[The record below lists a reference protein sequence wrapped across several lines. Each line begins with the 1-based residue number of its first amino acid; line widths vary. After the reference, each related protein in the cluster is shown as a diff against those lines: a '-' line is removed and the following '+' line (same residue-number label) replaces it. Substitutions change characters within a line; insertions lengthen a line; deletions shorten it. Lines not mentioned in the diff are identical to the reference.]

1 MSVSAQFRTH
11 STPSSTRLRYDLPG
25 VACLVSSADRCSVSS
40 VRACVPVRGVACLAS
55 GTACPAACDVQAVR
69 VSWGMGSPPAGY
81 TAAAQPRPV
90 SPVTTEKIK
99 KAQKITPT
107 LIVNLKN
114 SAEKT
119 KRPLQRV
126 CVLCYTCL
134 TNLEREES
142 AMNQKNDKN
151 KEKREKNEKIA
162 ASIWGII
169 IGAALLAFGVY
180 LMAHGISNAI

>member
-1 MSVSAQFRTH
+1 VCA
-11 STPSSTRLRYDLPG
+11 LLCCLLCAVCPG
-25 VACLVSSADRCSVSS
+25 ALDGAGG
-40 VRACVPVRGVACLAS
+40 A
-55 GTACPAACDVQAVR
+55 
-69 VSWGMGSPPAGY
+69 PAGY
-81 TAAAQPRPV
+81 IAAVQPRPV

-99 KAQKITPT
+99 KGSKNYPTP
-107 LIVNLKN
+107 IVNFKN
-114 SAEKT
+114 FPQKQ

-134 TNLEREES
+134 TSLEREES

-169 IGAALLAFGVY
+169 VGAALLVFGVY
-180 LMAHGISNAI
+180 LMTHGISNVI

>member
-1 MSVSAQFRTH
+1 V
-11 STPSSTRLRYDLPG
+11 G
-25 VACLVSSADRCSVSS
+25 
-40 VRACVPVRGVACLAS
+40 RGA
-55 GTACPAACDVQAVR
+55 
-69 VSWGMGSPPAGY
+69 PAGY

-90 SPVTTEKIK
+90 SLVTTEKIK
-99 KAQKITPT
+99 KAQKNLTPYHQ
-107 LIVNLKN
+107 LQKFP
-114 SAEKT
+114 AKT

-134 TNLEREES
+134 TSLEREES

-151 KEKREKNEKIA
+151 KERREKNEKIA